1 MAYCQW
7 KEKQIK
13 TFSVR
18 AISIFQI
25 FISDF
30 SHGLVQFQYVNLFFV
45 SIACY
50 GKKKN
55 DKALLVPVLLWPLI
69 YSYFN

>member
-13 TFSVR
+13 TFLW

-30 SHGLVQFQYVNLFFV
+30 RHGLVQFQYINLFFA

-55 DKALLVPVLLWPLI
+55 DKALLVPV
-69 YSYFN
+69 